1 MVKKHQSNE
10 AKLFSARFKRDYVAL
25 LAVILFFLILL
36 SEVGMAISLPLLVRH
51 QELWE
56 RQVSKQEMATFFD
69 SVRDGMRHVA
79 ENSKDRIAGESNLI
93 VVALDEMAI
102 YLRRNV
108 DFVNQEQI
116 NRINAELNRIPVF
129 KNRYASMKKP
139 YSTQLELNVDEYL
152 KKLEQQY
159 KTATKEKK

>member
-1 MVKKHQSNE
+1 MKKYQSNE
-10 AKLFSARFKRDYVAL
+10 AKLFSAKFKRDYVAS
-25 LAVILFFLILL
+25 LAVILFFLILVC
-36 SEVGMAISLPLLVRH
+36 EVGMAISLPLMVRR

-69 SVRDGMRHVA
+69 SVRDGMRYVS
-79 ENSKDRIAGESNLI
+79 EKSKDRIAGESNLI
-93 VVALDEMAI
+93 VVALDETAI

-108 DFVNQEQI
+108 DFLNQEQI

-129 KNRYASMKKP
+129 KNHYAGKKKP
-139 YSTQLELNVDEYL
+139 YSSQLELNMDKYL

-159 KTATKEKK
+159 KTTTKEKK